1 MLQSYL
7 EGAKLRSWLSR
18 PDCPTAIRECKILL
32 DQVYRFPDGNPDIT
46 HDGLV
51 MKSELSKETKVPCE
65 LQDVVGQQTA
75 VLRAHVK
82 DKTGVVYSRASTH
95 LGNSLILFYPWGDHL
110 SKPVPGSIKY
120 IYEEDDSFVFAVRR
134 QLPLLSVGIET
145 SSDPFSAYPH
155 FPARLYSAVLQE
167 ILEYVRFSWVV
178 GHYARWAVS
187 DDRVVVL
194 NLSRVRRLS

>member
-7 EGAKLRSWLSR
+7 KGAKLRSWLSR

-32 DQVYRFPDGNPDIT
+32 DQAYRFPDGNPDIT

-65 LQDVVGQQTA
+65 LQDVVGRQTV

-95 LGNSLILFYPWGDHL
+95 LRNSLILFYPRGDRL

-120 IYEEDDSFVFAVRR
+120 IYEEDDSFIFTVRR
-134 QLPLLSVGIET
+134 QLPLLSVGVET

-155 FPARLYSAVLQE
+155 FPARLYSVVLQE